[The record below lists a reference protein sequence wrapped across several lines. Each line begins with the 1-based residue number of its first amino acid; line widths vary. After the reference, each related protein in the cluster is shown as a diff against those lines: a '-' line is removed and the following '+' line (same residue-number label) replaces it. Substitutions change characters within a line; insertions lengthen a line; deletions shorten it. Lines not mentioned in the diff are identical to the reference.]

1 VDEET
6 PDLHGAAP
14 RLTEPQLAKIAG
26 HAEHRSTRA
35 GEILYREGDCNYD
48 FHVVADGT
56 VAIFAGY
63 GTDDERLFAVQGP
76 GRFLGELS
84 LITGQTAFFT
94 AVVQEAGEVLVL
106 PADRLR
112 QLVANDS
119 ELGDI
124 VLRAYLIRRELAIG
138 FGAGFRIVGSRHS
151 PDTRRLR
158 DLAARNHLPHRFVDL
173 ENDPAAEA
181 LVAELGVPPEETPI
195 VIWGD
200 RVLRNPSNAEV
211 ATIVGLRHATAAPE
225 IDLIVV
231 GAGPAGLAAAV
242 YGASEG
248 LTTVVVDGVA
258 AGGQAATSSRIENYL
273 GFPSGISG
281 AELAERAVIQAEK
294 FGAELTVSAE
304 AAALDVSGG
313 RYIVTLDD
321 GTSVSTRAVLI
332 ATGARYCKL
341 GVARLAEFEGTSV
354 YYAATQMEA
363 ELCAGEPVAIV
374 GGGNSAGQAAV
385 FLSRHAVHVHLL
397 IRAPDVGKNMSRYLV
412 DQIER
417 NRLVTV
423 WRSTEVRELEGE
435 AGELTSLVVEN
446 NATEERSALEC
457 RALFVFIGAEPH
469 TGWLGDSVALD
480 AKGFVLTGADAANGG
495 EPNGDDPAPLLLET
509 SLPGVFAAGDV
520 RFGSV
525 KTRRIGGR
533 RRRHGG
539 AHGARAPSVARRRDV
554 YAGPYGP
561 A

>member
-1 VDEET
+1 VDVET

-14 RLTEPQLAKIAG
+14 RLTEPQLAKIAA
-26 HAEHRSTRA
+26 HAERRPTRA

-48 FHVVADGT
+48 FHVVVDGT
-56 VAIFAGY
+56 IAIFSGY
-63 GTDDERLFAVQGP
+63 GSSDERLFAVHGP

-94 AVVQEAGEVLVL
+94 AVVQEPGEVLVL

-112 QLVANDS
+112 KLVTHDS

-158 DLAARNHLPHRFVDL
+158 DLAARNHVPHRWLDL
-173 ENDPAAEA
+173 EKDPAAEA
-181 LVAELGVPPEETPI
+181 LVAQFQIPPGETPI

-200 RVLRNPSNAEV
+200 HVLRNPSNAEV
-211 ATIVGLRHATAAPE
+211 AAIVGLRHETGAPE

-294 FGAELTVSAE
+294 FGAELTVSTE
-304 AAALDVSGG
+304 AAALDFSDG

-321 GTSVSTRAVLI
+321 GTAMSTRAVLI
-332 ATGARYCKL
+332 ATGARYRKL
-341 GVARLAEFEGTSV
+341 DVARLAEFEGTSV

-363 ELCAGEPVAIV
+363 QLCAGDPVAIV

-385 FLSRHAVHVHLL
+385 LLSRHAVGVHLL
-397 IRAPDVGKNMSRYLV
+397 IRRPDLGKGMSRYLV

-417 NRLVTV
+417 NPLVTI

-435 AGELTSLVVEN
+435 AGELTALVVEN
-446 NATEERSALEC
+446 NVTGERSTIEC

-469 TGWLGDSVALD
+469 TGWLGDRLALD
-480 AKGFVLTGADAANGG
+480 PKGFVLTGADAANG
-495 EPNGDDPAPLLLET
+495 DDSAPLLLET

-520 RFGSV
+520 RLGSV
-525 KTRRIGGR
+525 KRVASAVGE
-533 RRRHGG
+533 G
-539 AHGARAPSVARRRDV
+539 AMAVRMVHERLP
-554 YAGPYGP
+554 
-561 A
+561 